1 MLLLAELH
9 YFPVILIHK
18 YSQHL
23 SDRQTE
29 RERVFY
35 VTIRAV
41 DKSVVWAAD
50 KWNKNVEDAWKW

>member
-23 SDRQTE
+23 SDRQTD
-29 RERVFY
+29 RER
-35 VTIRAV
+35 
-41 DKSVVWAAD
+41 KSVLRND
-50 KWNKNVEDAWKW
+50 SCSG